1 MNVSEESYFTIYGDY
16 SKQDAYQE
24 TVAGFLYSYRL
35 GDPED
40 PRYVLHVGSMYRVK
54 DALIPVV
61 KLDIGHMAVSFSYDV
76 NTSQLRNAS
85 YGRGGFE
92 LALGYQNFN
101 NKDNSTKDAVRCP
114 VF

>member
-1 MNVSEESYFTIYGDY
+1 M
-16 SKQDAYQE
+16 
-24 TVAGFLYSYRL
+24 AGFLYSYRL

-40 PRYVLHVGSMYRVK
+40 PRYVLHVGSMLRLT

-61 KLDIGHMAVSFSYDV
+61 KLDIGHMAVSVSYDV

-92 LALGYQNFN
+92 LALGYQNF
-101 NKDNSTKDAVRCP
+101 KIVRQFAAFLHKSNP
-114 VF
+114 ASAGFFIPF